1 MKTPRSRSFAAA
13 RPRRAQ
19 PHLAALVLVGVLAA
33 ACGGAS
39 EVDEVDDAAGEP
51 VDVAAPAGNETGDAA
66 DPVSEDTSSDDAP
79 DTDDAADETD
89 NTPDETAM
97 PSDASDAPVRDDEGD
112 DATATLTSAFDE
124 DRLTVTGTDGSV
136 KGTWE
141 HPNERLDSFTQVIVR
156 PGATATELDAIVVV
170 LRGEV
175 YRLYH
180 LEVSEGSDG
189 AFTEL
194 PDYLQPQDV
203 MESTIDVVWTPDV
216 DSVLWTEPTPDGVT
230 LRSFGWQDGPGTG
243 RTADDNATFALDL
256 PADVRIDGF
265 TAQTDTRWTVKLVDG
280 LGETHELAMERQGDG
295 AIALT

>member
-1 MKTPRSRSFAAA
+1 VCSPPRA
-13 RPRRAQ
+13 
-19 PHLAALVLVGVLAA
+19 
-33 ACGGAS
+33 GGAS
-39 EVDEVDDAAGEP
+39 EVDEVE
-51 VDVAAPAGNETGDAA
+51 
-66 DPVSEDTSSDDAP
+66 
-79 DTDDAADETD
+79 
-89 NTPDETAM
+89 
-97 PSDASDAPVRDDEGD
+97 
-112 DATATLTSAFDE
+112 DATATLTTAFDE

-141 HPNERLDSFTQVIVR
+141 RPNERLDSFTDVIVR